1 MTTRTRKK
9 TPKISPLIR
18 AAKIF
23 VGDLDSNGGP
33 VSKSKSKTKAK
44 KRKPPTKKS
53 IKDLA
58 TRLAKLSN

>member
-23 VGDLDSNGGP
+23 VGDLDSNGEP
-33 VSKSKSKTKAK
+33 VPKSKTKAK
-44 KRKPPTKKS
+44 KRKPPTKKA
-53 IKDLA
+53 IKELA